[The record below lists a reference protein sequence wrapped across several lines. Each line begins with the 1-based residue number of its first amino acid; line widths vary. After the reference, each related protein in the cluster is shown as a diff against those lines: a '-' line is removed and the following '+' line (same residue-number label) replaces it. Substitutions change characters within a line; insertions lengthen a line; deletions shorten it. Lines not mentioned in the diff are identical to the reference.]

1 MSLIDWTVGS
11 AAVQTSVFGLL
22 FYPTTQN
29 KSTNWTF
36 RMEEFILESAVLFWK
51 NYDPSTIYILNHGK
65 AKSVVNFALL
75 KGCCMSGCGG
85 PNLGDSTAC
94 CHRWTTLCLVLPP
107 LNKPLGGYRASLINH
122 AKYKSAVGQ
131 AASVDG
137 MGRSELFSDFYRSA
151 WRRVLTQTLI
161 CPFPPHML
169 PDLLNSSS
177 SLIVFA
183 QGSSI
188 GVFCVSI

>member
-11 AAVQTSVFGLL
+11 AAVHTSVFGLL

-122 AKYKSAVGQ
+122 AKYKVLWVRQHLWMEWAGQ
-131 AASVDG
+131 NYFQTFTDQHEA
-137 MGRSELFSDFYRSA
+137 
-151 WRRVLTQTLI
+151 QTLI
-161 CPFPPHML
+161 CPFPAHML
-169 PDLLNSSS
+169 PDLQNSSS